1 MTASLEA
8 RLQVS
13 SPAELAER
21 YSPNGRL
28 GGLTLEGKAP
38 GALGQR
44 VALRV
49 EVHKPARTFV
59 LGGQLA
65 WARHKPAPNQP
76 AGYGVDFLPE
86 DDATRVRLLAFAREE
101 VSSDAVRAEA
111 RHQVEL
117 KVRLVHEGRERKETT
132 ADLSTGGAFIRTWN
146 PLPVGARVQVFL
158 RPPLSLSA
166 LQLDAHVAWV
176 RLAGEHPGMGLEF
189 AGRPEERARLE
200 KLVAKLSR

>member
-1 MTASLEA
+1 MTASVEA
-8 RLQVS
+8 RLQVR

-21 YSPNGRL
+21 YYPNGRL

-49 EVHKPARTFV
+49 EVHKPARVFV

-65 WARHKPAPNQP
+65 WARHKAAPGQL

-117 KVRLVHEGRERKETT
+117 KVKLVHEGRERKETT

-158 RPPLSLSA
+158 RPPLSL
-166 LQLDAHVAWV
+166 LPLGVTAHVAWV
-176 RLAGEHPGMGLEF
+176 RLAGEHPGMGLGFEHDEVVQ
-189 AGRPEERARLE
+189 AKLE
-200 KLVAKLSR
+200 KLVAKISR